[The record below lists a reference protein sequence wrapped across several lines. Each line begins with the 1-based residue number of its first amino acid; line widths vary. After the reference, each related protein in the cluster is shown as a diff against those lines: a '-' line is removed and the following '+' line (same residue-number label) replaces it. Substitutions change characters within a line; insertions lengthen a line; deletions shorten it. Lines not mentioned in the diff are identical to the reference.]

1 MQPETQTRPRFMR
14 WEELTSLVGSLRTR
28 SLVARPT
35 TIEQC
40 REVLAYCRQ
49 NNMTVCARGA
59 GRGYGDLALNDG
71 HAVLDMSDMNRILDF
86 DEEAAQITVEAGT
99 RLIDIYRE
107 VHHRLLTLPSSPTE
121 SHSSVAGAI
130 CANVNGKD
138 AWRHGSFAHQIVR
151 LTLLLANGET
161 LSIDRSHE
169 LFTAVVGGIGL
180 LGIIVDATLQ
190 LKPIPSPFVEIDRLP
205 ASNVDELLETM
216 AEVEKSYD
224 AAVVWVD
231 AYAQGRKTGRSVI
244 HAAKWIEHHDTR
256 GERREFLE
264 AGYDRL
270 DRHRRFGLAL
280 HEKFGPV
287 LSLVLEYQRFTV
299 RSFNRLY
306 YALCRFV
313 SRTGGASNSELFLRF
328 NFEASFTVPPAHL
341 VCGPRG
347 YTVQLTFPRSCAREA
362 IVELLGICRTS
373 PCPPVTTIL
382 RAHKADDCLIS
393 FSEDG
398 YSLNF
403 EFHPKKRHESASR
416 EAVDRLI
423 DATVR
428 RGGKIHLAKDQV
440 LRPEQFY
447 RVYPRYQELLAIK
460 RRLDPEG
467 LFTSDLARRVGIDPV
482 LAAQRPEQKRASN
495 L

>member
-1 MQPETQTRPRFMR
+1 MQSETQTPPSFME
-14 WEELTSLVGSLRTR
+14 WKELTSLVGSIRTR

-40 REVLAYCRQ
+40 REALVYCRQ
-49 NNMTVCARGA
+49 YDMTICARGA
-59 GRGYGDLALNDG
+59 GRGYGDLALNNG
-71 HAVLDMSDMNRILDF
+71 QALLDMSAMTRILEF
-86 DEEAAQITVEAGT
+86 DAETARITVEAGI
-99 RLIDIYRE
+99 RIIDIYRA
-107 VHHRLLTLPSSPTE
+107 VHHRLLTLHASPTE

-161 LSIDRSHE
+161 VTIDRSHE
-169 LFTAVVGGIGL
+169 LFNAVVGGIGL

-190 LKPIPSPFVEIDRLP
+190 LKPIPSPFVEINRIP
-205 ASNVDELLETM
+205 APDVDALLATM
-216 AEVEKSYD
+216 AQVEKSHD

-231 AYAQGRKTGRSVI
+231 AYARGRKTGRSVI
-244 HAAKWIEHHDTR
+244 HAAKWIERHDT
-256 GERREFLE
+256 ESQRREILE
-264 AGYDRL
+264 AGYKRL
-270 DRHRRFGLAL
+270 DEHRRFGLAL
-280 HEKFGPV
+280 HEKFGPI
-287 LSLVLEYQRFTV
+287 LSLMLHVQRPMMY
-299 RSFNRLY
+299 SFNRLY
-306 YALCRFV
+306 YVMCELLYRMDR
-313 SRTGGASNSELFLRF
+313 SSNSELFLRF
-328 NFEASFTVPPAHL
+328 GFEASFTVPPAHL

-347 YTVQLTFPRSCAREA
+347 YTVQLTFPRSSAREA
-362 IVELLGICRTS
+362 IVELLGICQSS

-382 RAHKADDCLIS
+382 RAHKPDDCLIS

-403 EFHPKKRHESASR
+403 EFHPKKRHETASR

-423 DATVR
+423 DATAR

-440 LRPEQFY
+440 LTPEQFY
-447 RVYPRYQELLAIK
+447 RIFPRYRDLLAIK
-460 RRLDPEG
+460 RRLDPDG

-482 LAAQRPEQKRASN
+482 LNKQWPK
-495 L
+495 